1 MLYHQDR
8 LSTGESYEAALHSYT
23 TKCCTNEFIS
33 YFYRHS
39 CPVARCVVSI
49 PLFALRSRLFFLYFS
64 ASPPPSLVLEQVY
77 YRFTC
82 HLFCQIYFPFTVH
95 HHNHH
100 PISTGILALSG
111 LLTTRILS
119 QLLAPPETITRT
131 RYCLNSVVSC
141 RVVPAAPK

>member
-49 PLFALRSRLFFLYFS
+49 PLFALRSRLFFLYFA
-64 ASPPPSLVLEQVY
+64 ASLPPLPLYLNRCITVLPAIYSVRFIFPLLCIIIIITPLVQAYL
-77 YRFTC
+77 
-82 HLFCQIYFPFTVH
+82 
-95 HHNHH
+95 
-100 PISTGILALSG
+100 
-111 LLTTRILS
+111 
-119 QLLAPPETITRT
+119 LLAV
-131 RYCLNSVVSC
+131 C
-141 RVVPAAPK
+141 